1 MEERL
6 VPTRDLFLCQ
16 PIVLVSF
23 LVAQRLGYV
32 AHEMLV
38 GLALMF
44 AATAL
49 SACLGSRLLDR
60 RNGAFNIYSIV
71 FGLGTLVFWLKWWVL
86 D

>member
-6 VPTRDLFLCQ
+6 IPTRDLFLCQ
-16 PIVLVSF
+16 PVVLVAF

-32 AHEMLV
+32 ADQMLF

-49 SACLGSRLLDR
+49 SAYLGSRLLR
-60 RNGAFNIYSIV
+60 RANGALNVYSIV